1 MEQDGIHN
9 STLIAYEPQILHP
22 FTVQSNYIFWS
33 MIDGFLM
40 LTILSGN
47 TLTILALRLSRRLR
61 SAISNQFV
69 LSLAVSDL
77 IVGMTLPYHLAFYV
91 GSDLG
96 KDKAWCLLRFVL
108 ITLGC
113 CLSIWNLIAIAVDR
127 YIAIVHP
134 LHYGRYMTKTVA
146 RSILGLGWLMGLI
159 ICSMPLYWN
168 NWASARACELAEVLP
183 TYFIAGV
190 ITPSFSLIWMVMLV
204 VYWRI
209 WREAAGHARRLRAT
223 AHNGTPSDWKSVQVV
238 LLILGSFSVCW
249 LPFFVVA
256 CAQAFTCHNESSP
269 TVYKAAFSLAISN
282 SGLNPLIYAWKNSNF
297 RRAFAQLIR
306 CRNPDLVEQQRQQQN
321 QQNIIQERRMT
332 NESRLHSL
340 QDNVLGNCKQNE
352 VHNSRQG
359 DATRQNGFLQSR
371 QNSTTDIDINGQRE
385 KCNDAE
391 RDSAYESVTDSLNN
405 RSSAH
410 RALGE
415 RVRLQIMVQN
425 NAGLDTDLETNLT
438 QSSGDCV
445 VLEICSVN
453 TAYENDNSNSAE
465 NVTNEIV

>member
-1 MEQDGIHN
+1 
-9 STLIAYEPQILHP
+9 
-22 FTVQSNYIFWS
+22 
-33 MIDGFLM
+33 
-40 LTILSGN
+40 
-47 TLTILALRLSRRLR
+47 
-61 SAISNQFV
+61 
-69 LSLAVSDL
+69 
-77 IVGMTLPYHLAFYV
+77 
-91 GSDLG
+91 
-96 KDKAWCLLRFVL
+96 
-108 ITLGC
+108 
-113 CLSIWNLIAIAVDR
+113 
-127 YIAIVHP
+127 
-134 LHYGRYMTKTVA
+134 
-146 RSILGLGWLMGLI
+146 
-159 ICSMPLYWN
+159 
-168 NWASARACELAEVLP
+168 
-183 TYFIAGV
+183 
-190 ITPSFSLIWMVMLV
+190 
-204 VYWRI
+204 
-209 WREAAGHARRLRAT
+209 
-223 AHNGTPSDWKSVQVV
+223 
-238 LLILGSFSVCW
+238 
-249 LPFFVVA
+249 
-256 CAQAFTCHNESSP
+256 
-269 TVYKAAFSLAISN
+269 
-282 SGLNPLIYAWKNSNF
+282 
-297 RRAFAQLIR
+297 
-306 CRNPDLVEQQRQQQN
+306 
-321 QQNIIQERRMT
+321 MT

-453 TAYENDNSNSAE
+453 TAYENDNSNSVE